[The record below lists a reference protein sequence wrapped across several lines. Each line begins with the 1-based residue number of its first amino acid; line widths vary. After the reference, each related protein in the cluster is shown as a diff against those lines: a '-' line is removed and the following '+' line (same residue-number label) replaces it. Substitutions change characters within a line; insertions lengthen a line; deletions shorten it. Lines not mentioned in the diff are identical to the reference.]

1 MEKMGGSIVSAI
13 SHPALTA
20 AMGGYSKTYSPNF
33 GTSLSS
39 LLLKSGGGAEEAGEP
54 FQPVTLF
61 ILPHC

>member
-1 MEKMGGSIVSAI
+1 MEKMGGSIVSSI
-13 SHPALTA
+13 SHPAV
-20 AMGGYSKTYSPNF
+20 GGYSKTYSPNF

-39 LLLKSGGGAEEAGEP
+39 LLLKYGGGAEEAGEP